1 MADIRY
7 RISEVDYGEEERQ
20 AILDVIDS
28 KWISLGPRTAEF
40 ERQFAQFVEAD
51 HAVAVANGTAA
62 LHLAMLASGLGPG
75 DEVLVPSFTFVASV
89 NAITYVGATPRFV
102 DIAGPHD
109 LNLNPA
115 DVERKITSRT
125 KAILVV
131 HLAGFIA
138 NMDRIHQI
146 AQRHGLKIIED
157 ACHAVGARYQGD
169 PTGSLH
175 GQMAGTLSDVGCFSF
190 FANKNLATGEGGM
203 IVTRDAHIAE
213 TVRLMRSH
221 GMTKTSWDK
230 ASGRAIDYD
239 VLQVGFNYRCTELTS
254 ALGLVQLK
262 KLPAGNE
269 RRRQLVAHYRQ
280 RLTSCPALTVPFAD
294 RLDDSSHHVFP
305 ILLNDAAQRPAFR
318 QALLDRGIQTTFH
331 YPPAHLFTH
340 YLQLVPHAPS
350 LDHTLD
356 AASREVT
363 LPLHPLLSEGDID
376 IITDAVIEAA
386 NLLSSKYQNTG

>member
-1 MADIRY
+1 MTDIRY

-20 AILDVIDS
+20 AILDILDS

-40 ERQFAQFVEAD
+40 ERQFADFLEAD

-62 LHLAMLASGLGPG
+62 LHLAMLACGLGPG

-102 DIAGPHD
+102 DITGPHD
-109 LNLNPA
+109 LNLDPA

-138 NMDRIHQI
+138 DMDRIQQI
-146 AQRHGLKIIED
+146 AQRYGLKIIED
-157 ACHAVGARYQGD
+157 ACHAVGARYRGN
-169 PTGSLH
+169 PAGSLH
-175 GQMAGTLSDVGCFSF
+175 GQMAGTLSDIGCFSF

-203 IVTRDAHIAE
+203 IVTRNAQIAE
-213 TVRLMRSH
+213 SVRLMRSH

-269 RRRQLVAHYRQ
+269 RRRQLVTHYRE
-280 RLTSCPALTVPFAD
+280 RLASCSTLTIPFAD

-340 YLQLVPHAPS
+340 YRQLVPNAPA

-363 LPLHPLLSEGDID
+363 LPLHPLLSESDID
-376 IITDAVIEAA
+376 IIADAVIEVAS
-386 NLLSSKYQNTG
+386 LPSK

>member
-20 AILDVIDS
+20 AILEVLDS
-28 KWISLGPRTAEF
+28 KWVSIGPKTAEF
-40 ERQFAQFVEAD
+40 ERQFADFLEAD

-62 LHLAMLASGLGPG
+62 LHLAMLACGLGPG

-102 DIAGPHD
+102 DITGPHD
-109 LNLNPA
+109 LNLDPA

-138 NMDRIHQI
+138 DMDRIRQI
-146 AQRHGLKIIED
+146 ANQHGLKIVED

-169 PTGSLH
+169 PAGSLQ
-175 GQMAGTLSDVGCFSF
+175 GKMAGTLSDVGCFSF

-203 IVTRDAHIAE
+203 IVTRDAKIAE
-213 TVRLMRSH
+213 NVRLMRSH

-230 ASGRAIDYD
+230 ASGRAVDYD
-239 VLQVGFNYRCTELTS
+239 VVQVGYNYRCTELTS

-269 RRRQLVAHYRQ
+269 RRRQLVARYRQ
-280 RLTSCPALTVPFAD
+280 RLASCATLTIPFAD
-294 RLDDSSHHVFP
+294 RLDDSSHHIFP

-340 YLQLVPHAPS
+340 YRQLVPNAPS
-350 LDHTLD
+350 LDLTLD

-363 LPLHPLLSEGDID
+363 LPLHPLLTESDID
-376 IITDAVIEAA
+376 IISGAV
-386 NLLSSKYQNTG
+386 LSVGKV